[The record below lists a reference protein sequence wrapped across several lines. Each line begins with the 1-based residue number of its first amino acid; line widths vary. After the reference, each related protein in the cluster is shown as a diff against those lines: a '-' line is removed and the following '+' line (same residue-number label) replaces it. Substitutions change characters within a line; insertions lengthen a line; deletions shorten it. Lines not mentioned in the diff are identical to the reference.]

1 MIKLLYGPPVNEN
14 NKKITN
20 KVIELLKN
28 GQSESLTYIAPT
40 YQMIKDLKD
49 KIFSNTEIGITGSTN
64 FFLFKGFINEVL
76 KDSTQF
82 KPIISRVQRELILKD
97 VTEQLIKSDKIS
109 YFANIAKYPGFYED
123 LLNLIREISL
133 ENEIENSQF
142 LENID
147 NQKFKEIFIIYNNY
161 YKYLQENDLKDDY
174 LQYEAALNNLEK
186 SEMVENLDYII
197 VDGFQDFNLYQKKI
211 LNKLSELGKKVWIN
225 RNFAKDRPGI
235 YHSED
240 ELNKKLNISTKEKG
254 ATLSLNNKTLEH
266 LRDNLFT
273 IDYEKKPSEDIL
285 NIISAEDEGTEI
297 RYIAREI
304 KRLIHEKGVLPEE
317 IGLIVKSQVKYF
329 ELINELFKEYQ
340 IPYYTSNSTT
350 FKQTG
355 LWILLNQVFD
365 VIRNEY
371 DRKSVIKLVKSN
383 FTDLG
388 LDEDELEKIQLKIWD
403 DGIIRG
409 KDFSYIFDEQNK
421 EYPDKFKEAVKQI
434 INFQKKIRKANNF
447 ADYSTEIKNF
457 LESFNIVNSII
468 NFTDQELIIQELKA
482 FDLLKS
488 KLKEYSEI
496 ITNSLQFE
504 EYVYWFKKIF
514 REEMISKDTAENI
527 SRVKVLTPSQ
537 ARRKRFD
544 YLFIPGLLEGEFPGV
559 NRNRWLVKDKERKI
573 LENMQLNIRTKSD
586 LLILESYLYY
596 KNILN
601 TNQKLYLT
609 YPTLGEGEGGEIISS
624 FVEEVKNLFEKNTIN
639 KTEVKSFDFEINDL
653 AEIYSLKELKD
664 YAVKELEDEKLINL
678 LPSYK
683 IEKLRDSKEYNNA
696 DGLIDDPKIL
706 QELKN
711 HFSKNYSYS
720 PSTLETYVQCPF
732 KFFIEKVL
740 KIEEIKEPE
749 DRLEALQ
756 IGDLYHKILFD
767 YFTNQFPGSWG
778 KDLKDYQAGMIKSAE
793 SIFSNYEDKKTLS
806 KGIWRIY
813 REEIIE
819 NLKQLI
825 EKEYKTD
832 FQTLPFKL
840 EYGFGLPAKYQD
852 SIENREEP
860 VIIELNDQTIKLKGK
875 IDRIDRR
882 KNGEDI
888 IIYDYKLSDKRGKTK
903 DFFEFN
909 ELQIPLYILAL
920 QKIMPEKQLMGGAYY
935 SVLKLSKNGI
945 WKKEFVDY
953 SPKTNRSSTVMNEGS
968 WERYFIDLK
977 EKIEQVI
984 HGIKSGDFRLDPK
997 DCEYCD
1003 GSHICRYNK
1012 MRVGDIVE

>member
-1 MIKLLYGPPVNEN
+1 MIKLLYGPPENEN
-14 NKKITN
+14 NKKISN
-20 KVIELLKN
+20 KIIKLIQSGK
-28 GQSESLTYIAPT
+28 SESLTYISPT

-49 KIFSNTEIGITGSTN
+49 DIFSHSEIEITGSTN
-64 FFLFKGFINEVL
+64 FLLFKGFINEVL

-82 KPIISRVQRELILKD
+82 KPIISRVQRELILKE
-97 VTEQLIKSDKIS
+97 VTEELIRTDKIT
-109 YFANIAKYPGFYED
+109 YFEGIAKYPGFYED
-123 LLNLIREISL
+123 LLNLIKEISL

-142 LENID
+142 LENIN

-161 YKYLQENDLKDDY
+161 YNYLKKNNLKDDY
-174 LQYEAALNNLEK
+174 LQYEAAINNLEK
-186 SEMVENLDYII
+186 SEMVDKLEFII

-211 LNKLSELGKKVWIN
+211 LNKLSELGKEVWIN
-225 RNFAKDRPGI
+225 RNFEKDRPGI
-235 YHSED
+235 YNSED
-240 ELNKKLNISTKEKG
+240 ELNKKLNISKKEKG
-254 ATLSLNNKTLEH
+254 ITLSLNNNNLEH

-273 IDYEKKPSEDIL
+273 IDYDKKPFEDIL
-285 NIISAEDEGTEI
+285 DIISAEDEDTEI

-304 KRLIHEKGVLPEE
+304 KRLIHERGVIPED

-329 ELINELFKEYQ
+329 ELIDEVFNEYQ

-355 LWILLNQVFD
+355 LWILLNQIFD

-388 LDEDELEKIQLKIWD
+388 LQKDELEKIQLKIWD
-403 DGIIRG
+403 DGIIKG
-409 KDFSYIFDEQNK
+409 QDFSYIFDDAKQ
-421 EYPDKFKEAVKQI
+421 EYPDKFKEAVKKI
-434 INFQKKIRKANNF
+434 IKFQRRIEKANSF
-447 ADYSTEIKNF
+447 SVYSTPILDL

-468 NFTDQELIIQELKA
+468 NFTDQDLIIQELKA
-482 FDLLKS
+482 FDILKT
-488 KLKEYSEI
+488 KLEEYSEI
-496 ITNSLQFE
+496 ITGSLQFE

-514 REEMISKDTAENI
+514 KEEMISKDTTENV

-537 ARRKRFD
+537 ARRKKFD
-544 YLFIPGLLEGEFPGV
+544 YMFIPGLLEGEFPGV

-573 LENMQLNIRTKSD
+573 LENMQLNIRTKND

-624 FVEEVKNLFEKNTIN
+624 FVEEVKNLFKKDTIN
-639 KTEVKSFDFEINDL
+639 KVQVKSFDLETTNL
-653 AEIYSLKELKD
+653 SEIYSLKELKD
-664 YAVKELEDEKLINL
+664 YAVKELEEKSLINL

-683 IEKLRDSKEYNNA
+683 IEKLRDSKEYNNV
-696 DGLIDDPKIL
+696 DGLIDDPEIL
-706 QELKN
+706 QELKK
-711 HFSKNYSYS
+711 HFNKNYSYS
-720 PSTLETYVQCPF
+720 PSSLETYVQCPF
-732 KFFIEKVL
+732 KFFIKKVL
-740 KIEEIKEPE
+740 KLEEIKEPE
-749 DRLEALQ
+749 DRLEAMQ

-767 YFTNQFPGSWG
+767 YFTNQFPGSWSEE
-778 KDLKDYQAGMIKSAE
+778 LEDYQSGMVESAE
-793 SIFSNYEDKKTLS
+793 RIFSNYEGKKTLP

-825 EKEYKTD
+825 EKEYKND

-852 SIENREEP
+852 STENREDP
-860 VIIELNDQTIKLKGK
+860 VSIELNNQSIKLKGK

-882 KNGEDI
+882 RNNEGI
-888 IIYDYKLSDKRGKTK
+888 IIYDYKLSNKRGRTK

-909 ELQIPLYILAL
+909 ELQIPFYILAL
-920 QKIMPEKQLMGGAYY
+920 QKIIPEKQLMGGAYY
-935 SVLKLSKNGI
+935 SVLKPSKNGI
-945 WKKEFVDY
+945 WKKDFVEF
-953 SPKTNRSSTVMNEGS
+953 SPKTNRSSTVMSVGN
-968 WERYFIDLK
+968 WERYFLDLK
-977 EKIEQVI
+977 DKIEEVI
-984 HGIKSGDFRLDPK
+984 NGIKSGDFRLDPK
-997 DCEYCD
+997 DCDYCD

>member
-1 MIKLLYGPPVNEN
+1 MIKLLYGPPKNEN
-14 NKKITN
+14 NNKISN
-20 KVIELLKN
+20 KVLELIKN
-28 GQSESLTYIAPT
+28 SKSESLAYIAPT

-49 KIFSNTEIGITGSTN
+49 QIFSHSEIEITGTTN
-64 FFLFKGFINEVL
+64 FLLFKGFINEVL

-82 KPIISRVQRELILKD
+82 NPIISRVQRELILKE
-97 VTEQLIKSDKIS
+97 VTEQLIEADKIT

-123 LLNLIREISL
+123 FLNLIKEISL
-133 ENEIENSQF
+133 ENEIENSHF

-147 NQKFKEIFIIYNNY
+147 NQKFEEIFKIYNNY
-161 YKYLQENDLKDDY
+161 YTYLKKNNLKDDY
-174 LQYEAALNNLEK
+174 LQYKAALNNLEK
-186 SEMVENLDYII
+186 SKMVDNLKFII

-211 LNKLSELGKKVWIN
+211 LNKLSELGKEVWVN
-225 RNFAKDRPGI
+225 RNFEKDRPGI
-235 YHSED
+235 YNNED
-240 ELNKKLNISTKEKG
+240 DLNKNLNISKKEKG
-254 ATLSLNNKTLEH
+254 TTLSLNNNTLEH
-266 LRDNLFT
+266 LRNNLFT

-285 NIISAEDEGTEI
+285 NIISAEDEEIEI

-304 KRLIHEKGVLPEE
+304 KRLIHGKEISPDD
-317 IGLIVKSQVKYF
+317 IGLVVKSQVKYF

-601 TNQKLYLT
+601 TNKKLYLT

-624 FVEEVKNLFEKNTIN
+624 FVEEAKNLFKKDTIN
-639 KTEVKSFDFEINDL
+639 KVQVKSFDLETNNL
-653 AEIYSLKELKD
+653 SEIYSLKELKD
-664 YAVKELEDEKLINL
+664 YAVKELEEKSLINL

-696 DGLIDDPKIL
+696 DGLLDDPEIL
-706 QELKN
+706 QELKK

-720 PSTLETYVQCPF
+720 PSSLETYVQCPF

-740 KIEEIKEPE
+740 KLKEIKEPE
-749 DRLEALQ
+749 DRLEVMQ
-756 IGDLYHKILFD
+756 IGELYHKILFY
-767 YFTNQFPGSWG
+767 YFTNQFPGSWSEE
-778 KDLKDYQAGMIKSAE
+778 LEEYKSKIVE
-793 SIFSNYEDKKTLS
+793 SAQRIFSNYEGKKTLP

-825 EKEYKTD
+825 EKEYKND

-852 SIENREEP
+852 SIENREKP
-860 VIIELNDQTIKLKGK
+860 VSIELNNQSIKLKGK
-875 IDRIDRR
+875 IDRIDCRR
-882 KNGEDI
+882 NNEDI
-888 IIYDYKLSDKRGKTK
+888 IIYDYKLSDKRGRTK

-920 QKIMPEKQLMGGAYY
+920 QKIMPKKQLMGGAYY

-945 WKKEFVDY
+945 WKKEFVDF
-953 SPKTNRSSTVMNEGS
+953 SPKTNRSSTVMNEGN
-968 WERYFIDLK
+968 WERYFLDLK
-977 EKIEQVI
+977 DKIEEVI
-984 HGIKSGDFRLDPK
+984 NGIKSGDFRLDPK
-997 DCEYCD
+997 DCDYCD
-1003 GSHICRYNK
+1003 GSNICRYNK